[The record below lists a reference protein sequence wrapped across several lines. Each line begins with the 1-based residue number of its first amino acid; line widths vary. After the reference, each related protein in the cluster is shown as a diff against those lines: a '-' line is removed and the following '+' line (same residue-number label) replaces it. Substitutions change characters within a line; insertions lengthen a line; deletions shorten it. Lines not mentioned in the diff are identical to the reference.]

1 MNEIYKTNL
10 TDQRNL
16 RLETITEIQDY
27 FHKDINQRK
36 LCSKKLT
43 NMLLLLICNQICK
56 TRF

>member
-10 TDQRNL
+10 TDQTNL

-27 FHKDINQRK
+27 FHKDINQRN